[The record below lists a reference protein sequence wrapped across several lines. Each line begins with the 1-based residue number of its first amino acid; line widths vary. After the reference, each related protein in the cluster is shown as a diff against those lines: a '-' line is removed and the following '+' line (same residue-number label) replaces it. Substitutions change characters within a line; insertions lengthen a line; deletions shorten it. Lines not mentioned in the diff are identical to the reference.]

1 MKKRLICL
9 LLALLCTLPTI
20 GCSGGDEETK
30 ETTPAENTANAETE
44 TETETELT
52 DGLPETDMNGFAYH
66 LLNTSQDSL
75 TWADMRFLSEELDGE
90 PVNDGLYNRRTDIQE
105 RFNCSITSE
114 ETIHYQEVPKHLQN
128 FVNAGDGQYQSV
140 FLAESHLG
148 SALSYCSAWNSVPH
162 LRYTEDHWNPNATS
176 IFDLNGKQVALAG
189 NVSLSVASRA
199 VCMVFNKR
207 IFSEHFSG
215 DSLYEKVE
223 NNEWTLDTWLSYVSQ
238 AGVDLNGDGAWT
250 VEDQYGLNMGRGFK
264 GYLASFIGASGQH
277 FTTPD
282 ANGVPE
288 LTMHTSEATLNLVTR
303 LMDAMT
309 ATEGFYYNE
318 DKTVHG
324 FQPADF
330 FSSGHALFT
339 QGVPH
344 DIYKL
349 RDMED
354 DLGILPMPK
363 LTQEQDKYYSAS
375 WGGHVLVLPKTVLPE
390 SDTGTCIGILLEAMS
405 FAGYH
410 DILPLYKEVAL
421 KSKTA
426 RDEESSAML
435 DIIYA
440 SAVFDFGTNILYDA
454 LLAPTVLQTLWDKKD
469 SSIIVSTCTAQE
481 KKIADYISDFMTAVE
496 EMS

>member
-1 MKKRLICL
+1 MKKRFICL

-20 GCSGGDEETK
+20 GCSGGDKDTK
-30 ETTPAENTANAETE
+30 ETTPAQNTAATE
-44 TETETELT
+44 TESETELT
-52 DGLPETDMNGFAYH
+52 DGLPETDMNGFNFH
-66 LLNTSQDSL
+66 LLNTSQETL
-75 TWADMRFLSEELDGE
+75 TWADMRFLAEELDGE
-90 PVNDGLYNRRTDIQE
+90 AVNDGLYNRRETIQD
-105 RFNCSITSE
+105 RFNCTITSE
-114 ETIHYQEVPKHLQN
+114 ETVHYQEVPNHLAN
-128 FVNAGDGQYQSV
+128 FVNAGDNQYQSV
-140 FLAESHLG
+140 FIAESHMAKAMPHCT
-148 SALSYCSAWNSVPH
+148 SWNNVPY
-162 LRYTEDHWNPNATS
+162 LQYTKDHWNPNSTS
-176 IFDLNGKQVALAG
+176 TFDLNGKQTALAG
-189 NVSLSVASRA
+189 NVSLSVVSRA

-207 IFSEHFSG
+207 IFAEHFAG

-223 NNEWTLDTWLSYVSQ
+223 NNEWTLDTWLGYVSQ
-238 AGVDLNGDGAWT
+238 VGVDLNGDGAWT
-250 VEDQYGLNMGRGFK
+250 VADQYGLNMGRGFK
-264 GYLASFIGASGQH
+264 GYLASFIGASGMH
-277 FTTPD
+277 FTEPD
-282 ANGVPE
+282 ADGIPVF
-288 LTMHTSEATLNLVTR
+288 TMHTDENTLNLVTK

-309 ATEGFYYNE
+309 GTPGFYYNE

-324 FQPADF
+324 FQPTDF

-363 LTQEQDKYYSAS
+363 LTAEQEKYYSAS

-390 SDTGTCIGILLEAMS
+390 SDTGSNIGMVLEAMS
-405 FAGYH
+405 FAGFY

-440 SAVFDFGTNILYDA
+440 SAVFDYGTNILYDA
-454 LLAPTVLQTLWDKKD
+454 LLAPSVLQVLWDKKD

-481 KKIADYISDFMTAVE
+481 KTIAEYTASFIEAVD
-496 EMS
+496 EMA